1 MREVDRRKLNVI
13 EGLIL
18 TALVGLGASNLL
30 LRDSVVQV
38 KAQNDALVTR
48 IEALSGQMSDLPT
61 RVSKLEIKQEADADA
76 IKELRQMKGLR

>member
-1 MREVDRRKLNVI
+1 M
-13 EGLIL
+13 
-18 TALVGLGASNLL
+18 
-30 LRDSVVQV
+30 
-38 KAQNDALVTR
+38 TR